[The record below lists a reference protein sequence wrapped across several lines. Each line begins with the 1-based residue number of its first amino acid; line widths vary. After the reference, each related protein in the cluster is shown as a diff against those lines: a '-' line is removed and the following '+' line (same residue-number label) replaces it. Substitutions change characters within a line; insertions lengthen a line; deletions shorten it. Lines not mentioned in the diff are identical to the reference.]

1 VENKIRYK
9 KTVLIDGLLSYKRRC
24 KFMEYD
30 NNEIL
35 GLHDLYKILP
45 FGEQK
50 IRKLI
55 SSQELPV
62 VKIGRNY
69 ITTKRK
75 LMEWIEQNIG
85 EELYY

>member
-1 VENKIRYK
+1 M
-9 KTVLIDGLLSYKRRC
+9 G
-24 KFMEYD
+24 YD

-35 GLHDLYKILP
+35 GLEDLYQLLP

-55 SSQELPV
+55 ASGELPV
-62 VKIGRNY
+62 VKVGRDY

-75 LMEWIEQNIG
+75 LFEWIEKNIG
-85 EELYY
+85 MELYY

>member
-1 VENKIRYK
+1 MEN
-9 KTVLIDGLLSYKRRC
+9 
-24 KFMEYD
+24 D

-35 GLHDLYKILP
+35 GLEDLYQIFP

-55 SSQELPV
+55 ASGELPV
-62 VKIGRNY
+62 VKVGRDY

-75 LMEWIEQNIG
+75 LFEWIEKNIG
-85 EELYY
+85 MELYY

>member
-1 VENKIRYK
+1 M
-9 KTVLIDGLLSYKRRC
+9 D
-24 KFMEYD
+24 D
-30 NNEIL
+30 NEIL
-35 GLHDLYKILP
+35 DLHDLYEILP

-55 SSQELPV
+55 ASQELPV
-62 VKIGRNY
+62 VKVGRNY

-75 LMEWIEQNIG
+75 LLEWIEQNIG

>member
-1 VENKIRYK
+1 MDINDK
-9 KTVLIDGLLSYKRRC
+9 
-24 KFMEYD
+24 

-35 GLHDLYKILP
+35 GLQDLYNILP

-55 SSQELPV
+55 MVQELPV
-62 VKIGRNY
+62 VKIGRDY

-75 LMEWIEQNIG
+75 LLEWIEQNIG
-85 EELYY
+85 QELYY

>member
-1 VENKIRYK
+1 M
-9 KTVLIDGLLSYKRRC
+9 D
-24 KFMEYD
+24 D
-30 NNEIL
+30 NEIL
-35 GLHDLYKILP
+35 GLHDIYKILP

-55 SSQELPV
+55 ASQELPV
-62 VKIGRNY
+62 VKVGRNY

-75 LMEWIEQNIG
+75 LFEWIEQNIG